1 MGGSCGRRGSRRTS
15 LAQTVIAGD
24 SAHTSGRAHHAA
36 RYGLSTSGESLGHR
50 ESNARREGQE
60 DTGQPDTPGHT
71 IVDMESWQRPI
82 AEQLAELDSLDL
94 TPVER
99 ALAEG
104 YILEG
109 PEAVEWTEAALAVMP
124 PIDIGGYPEEL
135 LDSFR
140 PMDS

>member
-24 SAHTSGRAHHAA
+24 SAHTSGHANYSA
-36 RYGLSTSGESLGHR
+36 GYGLSTSGESMGPH
-50 ESNARREGQE
+50 ESNAHGDEQK

-71 IVDMESWQRPI
+71 SVDMESWQRPI

-124 PIDIGGYPEEL
+124 PIDDGGYPEEL

-140 PMDS
+140 SMDS

>member
-1 MGGSCGRRGSRRTS
+1 M
-15 LAQTVIAGD
+15 
-24 SAHTSGRAHHAA
+24 
-36 RYGLSTSGESLGHR
+36 
-50 ESNARREGQE
+50 
-60 DTGQPDTPGHT
+60 
-71 IVDMESWQRPI
+71 DMESWQRPI

-109 PEAVEWTEAALAVMP
+109 PEAVEWTEAVLGVMP
-124 PIDIGGYPEEL
+124 PIDDGGYPEEL